1 MSEKL
6 SKAEYA
12 QKMKE
17 ARKKLN
23 EIADEHALDIIR
35 DQEDYV
41 SFLDL
46 YSRMNYTVFNSLLIH
61 AANPNAS
68 PPYVREG

>member
-23 EIADEHALDIIR
+23 EIADEHALDIIG
-35 DQEDYV
+35 DLDEYV

-46 YSRMNYTVFNSLLIH
+46 YSCMNYTIFKEMQYLRSSINLKK
-61 AANPNAS
+61 A
-68 PPYVREG
+68 